1 MENIG
6 QHPLHVNKINDGHKG
21 NVISEDL
28 SGSNKKRTVTLTD
41 DRCGVSGDGA
51 VMTEKTCDK

>member
-6 QHPLHVNKINDGHKG
+6 EYPLHVNKINDGHKR
-21 NVISEDL
+21 NVISEGL
-28 SGSNKKRTVTLTD
+28 SDSNKKRTVALTD

-51 VMTEKTCDK
+51 VMTEKACDK